1 MFRKRKVAATVI
13 QRHLKGEYVRIKRG
27 KKDII
32 PNRVKKRQKAA
43 IKIEA
48 LCRGELVRL
57 KGLI

>member
-48 LCRGELVRL
+48 L
-57 KGLI
+57 